1 MQQITDDEVNC
12 EIKLEEIKGDDT
24 ECDKKTTMATPVSQ
38 DSFKKKDLFFGSMR
52 LKNNI
57 VKLRYTPTPDSESQ
71 LSFKGQKRI
80 LGNNSGLSSKNYN

>member
-12 EIKLEEIKGDDT
+12 EIKIEELDA
-24 ECDKKTTMATPVSQ
+24 ECDKKTTIATPVSQ

-57 VKLRYTPTPDSESQ
+57 VKLRYTPTPDSES
-71 LSFKGQKRI
+71 
-80 LGNNSGLSSKNYN
+80 